1 MRLSNLPSLGLASV
15 LFNALQSNAHKPTL
29 LRGGQ
34 LPIPEAPSTEK
45 LVGTNWQLKEIGGVP
60 AIPDSQELF
69 FKTEAELSGYDGCN
83 GFRGEWDTVENDQ
96 DSKNSD
102 RPSITIDILA
112 TNRRMCRLTAEAGE
126 QKSNFMGALRQEAIS
141 FSFSADEKE
150 LTLYHTLDGNDVPI
164 VMSRIPSPVQ
174 PDERLIGT
182 DWVATGI
189 VYPDSQNEEQ
199 LRPVLEDHPVT
210 LSFSKDQING
220 STGTNEFFGDIPT
233 MTSMEFQ
240 VTNVGQTL
248 MGWGEIDDPRKLQEN
263 AWMIIL
269 TTVNDETE
277 SPPEVVTLPYTLFD
291 ERIGDTD
298 EWTKVLVLG
307 SFQAPLARFV
317 PLKDGMLDE
326 WGKPIKQIESP
337 LTHEN
342 PLNGNELQDTPAIKD
357 LYFDTFQLAGSNW
370 RASNIRGALL
380 RSDTDV
386 TMFFKSKTSVEGSGG
401 CNQFDA
407 SLDKLGTLI
416 QINGTEQPLILEHMR
431 VEDLVPTKRYCDGM
445 MAQVENYFFRGLSQ
459 ESLFYEFDGEELTL
473 WDAVMGEH
481 GRQTRGMFIGRFNN
495 VPVPSWGGQSLVGM
509 TGDEA
514 KAVIEDIN
522 PSLQV
527 QIIPAGWST
536 TADYRLDSVRIRL
549 GEDGNVNREPQRG

>member
-1 MRLSNLPSLGLASV
+1 MRLSNLPSLGLAFI
-15 LFNALQSNAHKPTL
+15 LFNALPSHAHEHQL

-69 FKTEAELSGYDGCN
+69 FKTETELSGNDGCN
-83 GFRGEWDTVENDQ
+83 GFRGEWGTAENGQ
-96 DSKNSD
+96 DSHNSD

-112 TNRRMCRLTAEAGE
+112 TNRRMCRLTAEADE
-126 QKSNFMGALRQEAIS
+126 QKSNFMSALHQEAIS
-141 FSFSADEKE
+141 FSLSADETA
-150 LTLYHTLDGNDVPI
+150 LTLYHTHDGNDVPI
-164 VMSRIPSPVQ
+164 VLSRIATPVQ
-174 PDERLIGT
+174 PHERLIGT

-189 VYPDSQNEEQ
+189 VYPGSQE

-210 LSFSKDQING
+210 LSFPKDQING
-220 STGTNEFFGDIPT
+220 STGTNQFFGDIPK

-248 MGWGEIDDPRKLQEN
+248 MGWEEDVDPRRFQEN
-263 AWMIIL
+263 AWMNIL
-269 TTVNDETE
+269 TTTTVNDETE
-277 SPPEVVTLPYTLFD
+277 SPPQVVTLPYTLID

-317 PLKDGMLDE
+317 PLKNGMLDE
-326 WGKPIKQIESP
+326 WGKPIKTQSP
-337 LTHEN
+337 LAHDT
-342 PLNGNELQDTPAIKD
+342 PLNGNEQQDNPSIKD
-357 LYFDTFQLAGSNW
+357 LYLDTFQLAGSNW

-407 SLDKLGTLI
+407 SWDKLGTLI
-416 QINGTEQPLILEHMR
+416 QINGTEQPLVLEHMR
-431 VEDLVPTKRYCDGM
+431 VEDLAPTRRYCDGM

-473 WDAVMGEH
+473 WDAVMGEN

-495 VPVPSWGGQSLVGM
+495 VPVPSWGGQSLAGM
-509 TGDEA
+509 TGEEA

-527 QIIPAGWST
+527 QTIPEGSMMT
-536 TADYRLDSVRIRL
+536 MDHRLDRVRIFV
-549 GEDGNVNREPQRG
+549 GDDGNVTREPQRG